1 MLNAKSVQSTV
12 RKKVLN
18 HSRHVSIQFSEDVWI
33 PKNWNFEPK
42 KNAKNS
48 LSIAT
53 PVCCGNTYIC
63 KKKIKSCKKAAV
75 AA

>member
-18 HSRHVSIQFSEDVWI
+18 HSRRVSIQFSEDVWI

-42 KNAKNS
+42 KTPKTAY
-48 LSIAT
+48 LAT
-53 PVCCGNTYIC
+53 PVSCGNTYIC